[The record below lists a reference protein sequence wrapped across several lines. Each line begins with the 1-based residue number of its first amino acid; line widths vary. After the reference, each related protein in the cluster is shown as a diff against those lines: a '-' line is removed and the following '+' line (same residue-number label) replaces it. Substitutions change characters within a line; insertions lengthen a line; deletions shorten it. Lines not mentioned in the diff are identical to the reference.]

1 MGTNKTD
8 YWVRQFLGNT
18 GAFSYEEAK
27 RALTEIQRN
36 ISAGL
41 FPTTGGAVSLLVRD
55 DVEELYQ
62 SNRGFF
68 PKFRP
73 TIPDA
78 GGRRAKTLAEWY
90 VAAIEQAIM
99 YNRDP
104 RTLENLVL
112 PSAILRGIRPFALKH
127 VNVMNGML
135 HTYHSSG
142 VDWQRIHDYGTRL
155 YGTMPRVG
163 EPPYWRTDAREP
175 LSVLAFTDAAT
186 QSFASRY

>member
-1 MGTNKTD
+1 MEVDRTD
-8 YWVRQFLGNT
+8 HWVRQFLGNT
-18 GAFSYEEAK
+18 GAFSFEEAK

-41 FPTTGGAVSLLVRD
+41 FPTTGGAVSLLARD

-62 SNRGFF
+62 LNRGFF

-73 TIPDA
+73 MIPDA

-90 VAAIEQAIM
+90 VAAIEQAIT

-104 RTLENLVL
+104 RTLENLV
-112 PSAILRGIRPFALKH
+112 SSRAILSGIRPFALKH
-127 VNVMNGML
+127 VNAMNGLL

-142 VDWQRIHDYGTRL
+142 VDWHRIHDYGTRL
-155 YGTMPRVG
+155 YGAMPRVG
-163 EPPYWRTDAREP
+163 EPPYWLTDAREP

-186 QSFASRY
+186 RGFASRY